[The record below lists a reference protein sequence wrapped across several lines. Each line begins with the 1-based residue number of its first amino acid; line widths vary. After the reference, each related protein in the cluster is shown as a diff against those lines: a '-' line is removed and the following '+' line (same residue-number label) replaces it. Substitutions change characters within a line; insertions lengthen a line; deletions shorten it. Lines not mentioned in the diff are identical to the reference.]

1 MKFLPFL
8 FFAVTALV
16 ACEKDNDAPTIDFGP
31 NGGITVRDVSNRPTG
46 ATDPTDWT
54 LDGTWNQQEQDLFK
68 DLGLDL
74 NAPANGTVSRLSFYP
89 NPATVQAAFQYEAPV
104 AVTCSFVVVDANY
117 QAVLNRSTST
127 TASTGQTVLLD
138 VSGSNF
144 QQGRLYRLYYVMRNG
159 SALYYKGHGDLKV
172 GM

>member
-8 FFAVTALV
+8 FFAATALV
-16 ACEKDNDAPTIDFGP
+16 ACKKESDAPTIDFGP
-31 NGGITVRDVSNRPTG
+31 NGGITVRDNFNRPQG

-74 NAPANGTVSRLSFYP
+74 NAPANGTVSRLSAYP
-89 NPATVQAAFQYEAPV
+89 NPVSMQAAFQYEAPV

-117 QAVLNRSTST
+117 QPVLNRFTSS
-127 TASTGQTVLLD
+127 TASTGQMVLLD
-138 VSGSNF
+138 VSSSNF
-144 QQGRLYRLYYVMRNG
+144 QQGKLYRLYYVMRNG
-159 SALYYKGHGDLKV
+159 SALYYKGHGDIEI